1 MKCFIQATA
10 AGVAFLFRRFTQHLT
25 LGTILIIFKSSIIF
39 CLIKR
44 TRSLT
49 LPPEHRESNV
59 NIEKLIQAMPKV
71 ELHVHLEGS
80 IRPETLLQLAKR
92 HHVALPAD
100 SLEDLKAW
108 YVFRDFPHFA
118 EVYQTLSKCIRTA
131 DDIEF
136 ITREFLV
143 GQAEQNIRHSEATF
157 TALTHYR
164 NFGLEF
170 DRQLAAINRAREWGE
185 RELNTSLLVI
195 FDIPREFALPEEAVQ
210 LVKWLASRQPEGVA
224 ALGLGGYEVG
234 FPVEQYQTAFAL
246 AHRTG
251 VTTVLHAGETEGPP
265 SIWNALHVG
274 HSIRIGHGVR
284 CLEDAALVKYLRDRQ
299 IPLEVCPTSN
309 VCLRVVKD
317 LASHPLP
324 KLMAENLYVTI
335 NSDDPPMFN
344 TTLTGEFIRVTQQFG
359 FAKADLQRLVLNA
372 LRASLL
378 PNERKMALEKVFAEQ
393 FKQLA

>member
-1 MKCFIQATA
+1 M
-10 AGVAFLFRRFTQHLT
+10 
-25 LGTILIIFKSSIIF
+25 
-39 CLIKR
+39 
-44 TRSLT
+44 
-49 LPPEHRESNV
+49 
-59 NIEKLIQAMPKV
+59 NIENFIQAMPKV

-100 SLEDLKAW
+100 SLDDLKAW

-170 DRQLAAINRAREWGE
+170 DQQLVAINRAREWGE
-185 RELNTSLLVI
+185 RELNTSLLVV
-195 FDIPREFALPEEAVQ
+195 FDIPREFAQPEEALQ
-210 LVKWLASRQPEGVA
+210 LVQWLASRQPEGVA

-234 FPVEQYQTAFAL
+234 FPVEKYQPAFEL
-246 AHRTG
+246 AHQTG
-251 VTTVLHAGETEGPP
+251 VTTVLHAGETAGPS
-265 SIWNALHVG
+265 SIWSALQIGRSV
-274 HSIRIGHGVR
+274 RIGHGVR
-284 CLEDAALVKYLRDRQ
+284 CLEDANLVEYLRDRQ
-299 IPLEVCPTSN
+299 VPLEVCPTSN

-324 KLMAENLYVTI
+324 KLLGENLYVTI

-344 TTLTGEFIRVTQQFG
+344 TTLTGEFISVAQQFG
-359 FAKADLQRLVLNA
+359 FTREDLKRFGLNA
-372 LRASLL
+372 LIASLL
-378 PNERKMALEKVFAEQ
+378 PTARKTALEKTFVEQ
-393 FKQLA
+393 FEQLA

>member
-1 MKCFIQATA
+1 MNPNFKKCSS
-10 AGVAFLFRRFTQHLT
+10 LLT
-25 LGTILIIFKSSIIF
+25 LGMILVIFKLSIVLF
-39 CLIKR
+39 LIKR
-44 TRSLT
+44 TCSLT
-49 LPPEHRESNV
+49 LPPEHQESNV
-59 NIEKLIQAMPKV
+59 NIEKFIQTMPKV

-92 HHVALPAD
+92 HHVALPAN

-170 DRQLAAINRAREWGE
+170 DRQLAAVNRAREWGE

-210 LVKWLASRQPEGVA
+210 LVQWLVSRQPEGVA

-234 FPVEQYQTAFAL
+234 FPVEKYHAVFAL
-246 AHRTG
+246 AQQTG
-251 VTTVLHAGETEGPP
+251 VTTVLHAGETEGPQ
-265 SIWNALHVG
+265 SIWSALHVG
-274 HSIRIGHGVR
+274 RTARIGHGVR
-284 CLEDAALVKYLRDRQ
+284 CLEDASLVEYLRDRQ

-309 VCLRVVKD
+309 VCLRVVNE

-324 KLMAENLYVTI
+324 KLLAENLYVTI

-344 TTLTGEFIRVTQQFG
+344 TTLTGEFIRITQQFG
-359 FAKADLQRLVLNA
+359 FAKADLQSFVLNA
-372 LRASLL
+372 LRAALL
-378 PNERKMALEKVFAEQ
+378 PNERKMALEKDFVEQ
-393 FKQLA
+393 FERLA

>member
-1 MKCFIQATA
+1 M
-10 AGVAFLFRRFTQHLT
+10 
-25 LGTILIIFKSSIIF
+25 
-39 CLIKR
+39 
-44 TRSLT
+44 
-49 LPPEHRESNV
+49 
-59 NIEKLIQAMPKV
+59 NIEKFIQAMPKV

-92 HHVALPAD
+92 HYVALPAD
-100 SLEDLKAW
+100 SLDDLKAW
-108 YVFRDFPHFA
+108 YIFRDFPRFA
-118 EVYQTLSKCIRTA
+118 EVYQTLSKFIRTA

-210 LVKWLASRQPEGVA
+210 LVQWLASRQPEGVA
-224 ALGLGGYEVG
+224 ALGLGGYEVD
-234 FPVEQYQTAFAL
+234 FPVEKYQAAFEL
-246 AHRTG
+246 AHQTG

-265 SIWNALHVG
+265 SIWSALHVG
-274 HSIRIGHGVR
+274 HSVRIGHGVR
-284 CLEDAALVKYLRDRQ
+284 CLEDANLVEYLRARQ

-324 KLMAENLYVTI
+324 KLLAENLHVTI

-359 FAKADLQRLVLNA
+359 FAKDDLQRFVLNA

-378 PNERKMALEKVFAEQ
+378 PNERKTALEKNFTEQ
-393 FKQLA
+393 FEQLA

>member
-1 MKCFIQATA
+1 
-10 AGVAFLFRRFTQHLT
+10 L
-25 LGTILIIFKSSIIF
+25 
-39 CLIKR
+39 
-44 TRSLT
+44 SL
-49 LPPEHRESNV
+49 EQF
-59 NIEKLIQAMPKV
+59 IQAMPKV

-80 IRPETLLQLAKR
+80 IRPETLLQLARR

-100 SLEDLKAW
+100 NLDDLKAW

-118 EVYQTLSKCIRTA
+118 EVYQTLSKCVRTPE
-131 DDIEF
+131 DIEF

-143 GQAEQNIRHSEATF
+143 GQVEQNIRHSEATF

-164 NFGLEF
+164 NFGLTF
-170 DRQLAAINRAREWGE
+170 DHQLAAVNRAREWGE

-195 FDIPREFALPEEAVQ
+195 FDIPREYAEPAEALQ
-210 LVKWLASRQPEGVA
+210 LAQWLAAEQPEGVA

-234 FPVEQYQTAFAL
+234 FPVEKYQAAFEFAQE
-246 AHRTG
+246 AR
-251 VTTVLHAGETEGPP
+251 VTTILHAGETEGPA
-265 SIWNALHVG
+265 SIWSALQLGRSV
-274 HSIRIGHGVR
+274 RIGHGVR
-284 CLEDAALVKYLRDRQ
+284 CLEDANLVQYLRDRQ

-324 KLMAENLYVTI
+324 KLLAENLYVTI

-344 TTLTGEFIRVTQQFG
+344 TTLTEEFIGVTQQFG
-359 FAKADLQRLVLNA
+359 FARDDLKRLVLNA

-378 PNERKMALEKVFAEQ
+378 PAERKAILEKNFIAQFEQ
-393 FKQLA
+393 LTYVSI

>member
-1 MKCFIQATA
+1 
-10 AGVAFLFRRFTQHLT
+10 
-25 LGTILIIFKSSIIF
+25 
-39 CLIKR
+39 
-44 TRSLT
+44 
-49 LPPEHRESNV
+49 
-59 NIEKLIQAMPKV
+59 MPKV

-80 IRPETLLQLAKR
+80 IRPETLLQLARR

-100 SLEDLKAW
+100 NLDDLKAW

-118 EVYQTLSKCIRTA
+118 EVYQTLSECIRTP
-131 DDIEF
+131 DDIEL
-136 ITREFLV
+136 ITREFLT

-164 NFGLEF
+164 NFGLGF
-170 DRQLAAINRAREWGE
+170 DEQLAAINRGREWGE

-195 FDIPREFALPEEAVQ
+195 FDIPREYAEPAEALQ
-210 LVKWLASRQPEGVA
+210 LAQWLAAERREGVA

-234 FPVEQYQTAFAL
+234 FPVEKYQTAFEFAQQ
-246 AHRTG
+246 AG
-251 VTTVLHAGETEGPP
+251 ITTILHAGETAGPA
-265 SIWNALHVG
+265 SIWSALQLGRSV
-274 HSIRIGHGVR
+274 RIGHGVR
-284 CLEDAALVKYLRDRQ
+284 CLEDMKLVQYLRDRQ

-324 KLMAENLYVTI
+324 KLLAENLYVTI

-344 TTLTGEFIRVTQQFG
+344 TTLTEEFIRIAQQFG
-359 FAKADLQRLVLNA
+359 FNRDDLQRLVLNA

-378 PNERKMALEKVFAEQ
+378 PPERRATLEKNFVAQFEQ
-393 FKQLA
+393 LVYIPIDD

>member
-1 MKCFIQATA
+1 
-10 AGVAFLFRRFTQHLT
+10 
-25 LGTILIIFKSSIIF
+25 
-39 CLIKR
+39 
-44 TRSLT
+44 
-49 LPPEHRESNV
+49 
-59 NIEKLIQAMPKV
+59 MPKV

-80 IRPETLLQLAKR
+80 IRPETLLQLARR

-100 SLEDLKAW
+100 NLDDLKTW

-136 ITREFLV
+136 ITREFLT

-164 NFGLEF
+164 NFGLTF
-170 DRQLAAINRAREWGE
+170 DQQLAAINRGREWGE

-195 FDIPREFALPEEAVQ
+195 FDIPREYAEPAEALQ
-210 LVKWLASRQPEGVA
+210 LAQWLAAEQREGVA
-224 ALGLGGYEVG
+224 ALGLGGYEVD
-234 FPVEQYQTAFAL
+234 FPVEKYQIAFEF
-246 AHRTG
+246 AHQAG
-251 VTTVLHAGETEGPP
+251 VTTVLHAGETQGPP
-265 SIWNALHVG
+265 SIWSALKIGRSV
-274 HSIRIGHGVR
+274 RIGHGVR
-284 CLEDAALVKYLRDRQ
+284 CLEDANLVQYLRDRQ
-299 IPLEVCPTSN
+299 IPLEVCPASN

-324 KLMAENLYVTI
+324 RLLAENLYVTI

-344 TTLTGEFIRVTQQFG
+344 TTLTGEFIRVAQQFE
-359 FAKADLQRLVLNA
+359 FTREDLQRLALNA

-378 PNERKMALEKVFAEQ
+378 PNERKKALEKTFVEQ
-393 FKQLA
+393 FDQLV

>member
-1 MKCFIQATA
+1 MNIEQFIQA
-10 AGVAFLFRRFTQHLT
+10 L
-25 LGTILIIFKSSIIF
+25 
-39 CLIKR
+39 
-44 TRSLT
+44 
-49 LPPEHRESNV
+49 
-59 NIEKLIQAMPKV
+59 PKV

-100 SLEDLKAW
+100 NLDDLKAW

-118 EVYQTLSKCIRTA
+118 EVYQILSKCIRTTG
-131 DDIEF
+131 DIEF
-136 ITREFLV
+136 ITREFLK
-143 GQAEQNIRHSEATF
+143 GQAAQNIRHSEATF

-164 NFGLEF
+164 NFGLAF
-170 DRQLAAINRAREWGE
+170 DEQLAAINRAREWGE

-195 FDIPREFALPEEAVQ
+195 FDIPREYAEPEEAVQ
-210 LVKWLASRQPEGVA
+210 LVQWLASRQLEGVA

-234 FPVEQYQTAFAL
+234 FPVEKYQAAFEL
-246 AHRTG
+246 AHQAG

-265 SIWNALHVG
+265 SIWSALQLGRSV
-274 HSIRIGHGVR
+274 RIGHGVR
-284 CLEDAALVKYLRDRQ
+284 CLEDTQLVQYLRDRQ

-324 KLMAENLYVTI
+324 KLLAENLYVTI

-344 TTLTGEFIRVTQQFG
+344 TTLTDEFLRVTQQFG
-359 FAKADLQRLVLNA
+359 LTRAQLIQFTLNA
-372 LRASLL
+372 LRASRLS
-378 PNERKMALEKVFAEQ
+378 PARKLALERSFVEQ
-393 FKQLA
+393 FNPIF

>member
-1 MKCFIQATA
+1 M
-10 AGVAFLFRRFTQHLT
+10 
-25 LGTILIIFKSSIIF
+25 
-39 CLIKR
+39 
-44 TRSLT
+44 
-49 LPPEHRESNV
+49 
-59 NIEKLIQAMPKV
+59 NIEQFIQAMPKV

-80 IRPETLLQLAKR
+80 IRPETLLQLARR

-100 SLEDLKAW
+100 SLDDLKAW

-118 EVYQTLSKCIRTA
+118 EVYQTLSKCIRTT

-164 NFGLEF
+164 NSGLAF
-170 DRQLAAINRAREWGE
+170 DQQLAAINRAREWGE
-185 RELNTSLLVI
+185 RELNTSLLVV
-195 FDIPREFALPEEAVQ
+195 FDIPREFAQPEEALQ
-210 LVKWLASRQPEGVA
+210 LVQWLASRQLEGVA

-234 FPVEQYQTAFAL
+234 FPPEKYQSAFEL
-246 AHRTG
+246 AHQAG
-251 VTTVLHAGETEGPP
+251 LTTVLHAGETAGPS
-265 SIWNALHVG
+265 SIWSALQLGRSV
-274 HSIRIGHGVR
+274 RIGHGVR
-284 CLEDAALVKYLRDRQ
+284 CLEDGNLVEYLRNRQ
-299 IPLEVCPTSN
+299 VPLEVCPTSN

-324 KLMAENLYVTI
+324 KLLAENLYVTI

-344 TTLTGEFIRVTQQFG
+344 TTLTGEFISVTQQFG
-359 FAKADLQRLVLNA
+359 FTRDDLQRFVLNA

-378 PNERKMALEKVFAEQ
+378 PNERKRALEKIFAEQ
-393 FKQLA
+393 FEQLA